1 MQVVEWISRGAG
13 TVEGRDENVV
23 FRLEGAANRIAG
35 LRPAVYRPAADSI
48 SAYGQT

>member
-23 FRLEGAANRIAG
+23 FCLEGG
-35 LRPAVYRPAADSI
+35 ADRL
-48 SAYGQT
+48 